1 MRDCRE
7 CLGKIANVREDETYT
22 SAAQLNLRRCDN
34 AEVERPLITP
44 ATLKSYTLKDLASLA
59 RKSGVAGWQTMR
71 KEQLVKA
78 LARVHK
84 TKKPAAPTKASRPVS
99 KSKPAAKATAK
110 PNGAA
115 KVATNGAIKS
125 NLNGAAKASPAKAS
139 APPSKPVAPRIP
151 EPVVPPKLTGA
162 AAARATRIT
171 RQIQKLNVQRDQ
183 HRDLARDANGNGKD
197 RLVLMVRDAYWLHA
211 CWEVS
216 RQSVERARA
225 AMAEHWHT
233 AKPTLRVMEVETGT
247 TTSTAERMMRDIAVH
262 GGVKNWYIDVNDP
275 PKSYRVDLGYL
286 AANGKFFVI
295 GRSNVVT
302 TPQPGSSDAIDENWT
317 DIAENYEK
325 IYAQSGGST
334 EGEGC
339 TGELQELFEE
349 RLRRP
354 MGAPLVTRYGV
365 GAERMLGRAQDFQ
378 FDVDAEMI
386 IYGTTH
392 PDAHVQLSG
401 EPVKVRED
409 GSFTVRMSMPD
420 RRQVIPIVA
429 ASNDGIEQRTIV
441 LAVERNTK
449 VMEPMIREANE

>member
-1 MRDCRE
+1 M
-7 CLGKIANVREDETYT
+7 
-22 SAAQLNLRRCDN
+22 
-34 AEVERPLITP
+34 ITP
-44 ATLKSYTLKDLASLA
+44 ATLKSYSLKDLASLA
-59 RKSGVAGWQTMR
+59 RKSGVSGWQTMR
-71 KEQLVKA
+71 KEQLVKE

-84 TKKPAAPTKASRPVS
+84 SKKPVVSAKATRPVS

-110 PNGAA
+110 A
-115 KVATNGAIKS
+115 VAP
-125 NLNGAAKASPAKAS
+125 KAPAKAV
-139 APPSKPVAPRIP
+139 APPPA
-151 EPVVPPKLTGA
+151 KLTGA
-162 AAARATRIT
+162 AAARATRVA
-171 RQIQKLNVQRDQ
+171 RQIQKINQERDQ
-183 HRDLARDANGNGKD
+183 LRDLARDNNGAKD
-197 RLVLMVRDAYWLHA
+197 RLVLMVRDPYWLHA
-211 CWEVS
+211 CWDVS

-233 AKPTLRVMEVETGT
+233 AKPTLRVLEVETGT
-247 TTSTAERMMRDIAVH
+247 TTSTAERALRDIAVH

-295 GRSNVVT
+295 SRSNVVT

-325 IYAQSGGST
+325 IYAQSGGSM
-334 EGEGC
+334 EGEVVA
-339 TGELQELFEE
+339 GELQELFEE

-365 GAERMLGRAQDFQ
+365 GAERMLGRSREFQ

-392 PDAHVQLSG
+392 PDAHVQMSG
-401 EPVKVRED
+401 DPVKVRED

-441 LAVERNTK
+441 LAIERNTK

>member
-1 MRDCRE
+1 
-7 CLGKIANVREDETYT
+7 
-22 SAAQLNLRRCDN
+22 
-34 AEVERPLITP
+34 LITP
-44 ATLKSYTLKDLASLA
+44 ATLKSYTVKDLAELA
-59 RKSGVAGWQTMR
+59 KKSGLSGWQSMR

-78 LARVHK
+78 LVRAQK
-84 TKKPAAPTKASRPVS
+84 TKKPASDA
-99 KSKPAAKATAK
+99 KSKPAARSSGTARASVAKSSAKGAVAAPGNGNSARGNGVNKAV
-110 PNGAA
+110 NS
-115 KVATNGAIKS
+115 KS
-125 NLNGAAKASPAKAS
+125 NGKVSKS
-139 APPSKPVAPRIP
+139 APPPPARPSRVAKRIHRLN
-151 EPVVPPKLTGA
+151 EV
-162 AAARATRIT
+162 RE
-171 RQIQKLNVQRDQ
+171 RQ
-183 HRDLARDANGNGKD
+183 RDLAGDRTDDTGVRD
-197 RLVLMVRDAYWLHA
+197 RLVLMVRDPYWLHA
-211 CWEVS
+211 CWEVT

-233 AKPTLRVMEVETGT
+233 AQPTLRVMHVETGA
-247 TTSTAERMMRDIAVH
+247 TTSTAECALRDIPVH
-262 GGVKNWYIDVNDP
+262 GGVKNWYIDVKDP

-295 GRSNVVT
+295 SRSNIVS

-325 IYAQSGGST
+325 IYAQSGGYT
-334 EGEGC
+334 EDGNA
-339 TGELQELFEE
+339 GELQELFEE

-365 GAERMLGRAQDFQ
+365 GAERMLGRLREFQ

-392 PDAHVQLSG
+392 PDAHVQLGG

-429 ASNDGIEQRTIV
+429 SSNDGVEQRTIV

-449 VMEPMIREANE
+449 VMEPMIRESNE

>member
-1 MRDCRE
+1 MRRSD
-7 CLGKIANVREDETYT
+7 T
-22 SAAQLNLRRCDN
+22 
-34 AEVERPLITP
+34 AEVELPLITP
-44 ATLKSYTLKDLASLA
+44 ATLKSYTLKDLAELA
-59 RKSGVAGWQTMR
+59 KKSGVTGWQSMR

-78 LARVHK
+78 LARVQK
-84 TKKPAAPTKASRPVS
+84 APKKPVTAS
-99 KSKPAAKATAK
+99 KSKPAAKSTAARR
-110 PNGAA
+110 PAARNGAA
-115 KVATNGAIKS
+115 AKTNGSK
-125 NLNGAAKASPAKAS
+125 AAPVKISPARTS
-139 APPSKPVAPRIP
+139 RI
-151 EPVVPPKLTGA
+151 A
-162 AAARATRIT
+162 
-171 RQIQKLNVQRDQ
+171 RQIQKLNAEREQQ
-183 HRDLARDANGNGKD
+183 RDLARESKGNGKD
-197 RLVLMVRDAYWLHA
+197 RLVLMVRDPYWLHA

-233 AKPTLRVMEVETGT
+233 AQPTLRVLEVETGA
-247 TTSTAERMMRDIAVH
+247 TTSTAERVVRDITVH
-262 GGVKNWYIDVNDP
+262 GGVKNWYVDVKDP

-286 AANGKFFVI
+286 AANGKFFVVS
-295 GRSNVVT
+295 RSNIVS
-302 TPQPGSSDAIDENWT
+302 TPQPGSSDAIDENWS

-334 EGEGC
+334 EGEGVS
-339 TGELQELFEE
+339 GELQELFEE

-365 GAERMLGRAQDFQ
+365 GAERMLGRMREFQ

-392 PDAHVQLSG
+392 PDAHVQMSG

-429 ASNDGIEQRTIV
+429 ASNDGIEQRTVV
-441 LAVERNTK
+441 LAIERNTK
-449 VMEPMIREANE
+449 VMEPMIRESND

>member
-1 MRDCRE
+1 LAVEICVKDD
-7 CLGKIANVREDETYT
+7 IPTT
-22 SAAQLNLRRCDN
+22 SFGACQGCRCDT
-34 AEVERPLITP
+34 AEVDRPLITP
-44 ATLKSYTLKDLASLA
+44 ATLKSYTLKDLADLA
-59 RKSGVAGWQTMR
+59 RKSGVTGWQSMR

-78 LARVHK
+78 LARAQK
-84 TKKPAAPTKASRPVS
+84 SKKPATPTKASRPVS
-99 KSKPAAKATAK
+99 KSKPAAKPTASRPSEVK
-110 PNGAA
+110 
-115 KVATNGAIKS
+115 
-125 NLNGAAKASPAKAS
+125 LNGAAKAIAPKAPVAKA
-139 APPSKPVAPRIP
+139 PPP
-151 EPVVPPKLTGA
+151 PPKLTGA
-162 AAARATRIT
+162 AAARATRIS
-171 RQIQKLNVQRDQ
+171 RQIQKLNNERDQ
-183 HRDLARDANGNGKD
+183 QRDLARDANGKD

-247 TTSTAERMMRDIAVH
+247 TTSTAERVVRDIGVH
-262 GGVKNWYIDVNDP
+262 GGVKNWYIDVQDP

-286 AANGKFFVI
+286 AASGKFFVI
-295 GRSNVVT
+295 SRSNIVS

-334 EGEGC
+334 EGEGFA
-339 TGELQELFEE
+339 GELQELFEE

-354 MGAPLVTRYGV
+354 MGAPLVTRFGV
-365 GAERMLGRAQDFQ
+365 GAERMLGRLQEFQ

-392 PDAHVQLSG
+392 PDAHVNLSG

-441 LAVERNTK
+441 LAIERNTK
-449 VMEPMIREANE
+449 VMEPMIREAND